1 MQKLNIFINLQKI
14 IIINAIIMFDLNEI
28 INFVLIIFLQYSQLI
43 ACISFACSGN
53 RLSTNASPS
62 YVLF

>member
-1 MQKLNIFINLQKI
+1 
-14 IIINAIIMFDLNEI
+14 MFDLNEI